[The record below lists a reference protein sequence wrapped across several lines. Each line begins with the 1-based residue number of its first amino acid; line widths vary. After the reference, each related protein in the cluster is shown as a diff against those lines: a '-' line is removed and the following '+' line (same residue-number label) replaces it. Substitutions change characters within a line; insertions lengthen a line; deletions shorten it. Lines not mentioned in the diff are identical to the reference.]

1 MNFTRYRE
9 LRFVLPLLAFLM
21 GAIGG
26 RVQARAFVIKS
37 DSEQEAS
44 ERKSQDKIK
53 ELRFY
58 RSLSNVAW
66 VMGPEAAV
74 DSTLSLE
81 QRHLG
86 LLDKGRSV
94 ELSIRRALI
103 TSSLEGQAAILS
115 GACSQDAG
123 LCDRLAE
130 RVQGVA
136 DTRMVAPGNQLPE
149 AITRGLPVSPG
160 AYPPSRFHKFH

>member
-1 MNFTRYRE
+1 MNFTRYRD
-9 LRFVLPLLAFLM
+9 LRFVLPFLAFLM

-26 RVQARAFVIKS
+26 RAQAQVFVFKS

-44 ERKSQDKIK
+44 ERMSQDKSK
-53 ELRFY
+53 ELSFY
-58 RSLSNVAW
+58 RALSNVAW
-66 VMGPEAAV
+66 VIGPEAAV
-74 DSTLSLE
+74 DATLLVE

-94 ELSIRRALI
+94 EILIRRALI
-103 TSSLEGQAAILS
+103 TNVLEGQAAILS
-115 GACSQDAG
+115 GACSQEAG

-136 DTRMVAPGNQLPE
+136 DTRLVAPSNQLPE